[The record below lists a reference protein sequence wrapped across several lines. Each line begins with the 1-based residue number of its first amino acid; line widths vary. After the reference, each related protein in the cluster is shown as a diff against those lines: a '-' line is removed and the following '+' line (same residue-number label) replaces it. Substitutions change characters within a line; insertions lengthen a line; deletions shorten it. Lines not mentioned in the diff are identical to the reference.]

1 MKKAV
6 IEFME
11 LQNSN
16 RPFGTR
22 DKIGYLF
29 GDLGNDFTFILSSSF
44 LLKFYT
50 DAIGVDASVVG
61 IIMMLARFFD
71 AFTDLTMG
79 RICDKRKGGEE
90 GKFRPWI
97 RIATV
102 PCALASFLVY
112 QNGIATWQPW
122 AKVLWLAVSYFL
134 WGSVFYTM
142 VNIPYGS
149 MASAISPDAGD
160 RQSLSTF
167 RTMGSTLAGAIIGV
181 IVPILAYEQ
190 KDVGG
195 ETFAVLSGSRFTV
208 IAGAFSILAVVCHF
222 VCYFLVRERVK
233 IESSAREGRG
243 ILEALTSAVKN
254 RALVSIIVAS
264 IVTLLSQMT
273 MQQMANYLF
282 PDYYGSPS
290 AQSISTLVMMLGMII
305 AAAFAKPLA
314 LRFGKAEISAVAS
327 LFSGGISLLLFFLR
341 PQNVWVYVGLSF
353 ASWLGLGIFSMVS
366 WALITDVID
375 YSERKNGVRE
385 DATVYSLYS
394 FARKLGQGGAAGLSG
409 GLLTLIGYN
418 KVGAGPLPESVR
430 EGIFSI
436 STLLP
441 AIGFVILALVLIF
454 WYPLKKN
461 KLN

>member
-1 MKKAV
+1 
-6 IEFME
+6 
-11 LQNSN
+11 
-16 RPFGTR
+16 
-22 DKIGYLF
+22 
-29 GDLGNDFTFILSSSF
+29 
-44 LLKFYT
+44 
-50 DAIGVDASVVG
+50 
-61 IIMMLARFFD
+61 
-71 AFTDLTMG
+71 
-79 RICDKRKGGEE
+79 
-90 GKFRPWI
+90 
-97 RIATV
+97 
-102 PCALASFLVY
+102 
-112 QNGIATWQPW
+112 
-122 AKVLWLAVSYFL
+122 
-134 WGSVFYTM
+134 
-142 VNIPYGS
+142 
-149 MASAISPDAGD
+149 
-160 RQSLSTF
+160 
-167 RTMGSTLAGAIIGV
+167 
-181 IVPILAYEQ
+181 
-190 KDVGG
+190 
-195 ETFAVLSGSRFTV
+195 
-208 IAGAFSILAVVCHF
+208 
-222 VCYFLVRERVK
+222 
-233 IESSAREGRG
+233 
-243 ILEALTSAVKN
+243 
-254 RALVSIIVAS
+254 
-264 IVTLLSQMT
+264 

-305 AAAFAKPLA
+305 AAALAKPLA

-327 LFSGGISLLLFFLR
+327 LFSGGVSLLLFFLR

-441 AIGFVILALVLIF
+441 AIGFVILALILIF

>member
-1 MKKAV
+1 
-6 IEFME
+6 ME
-11 LQNSN
+11 LQNET
-16 RPFGTR
+16 RPFGIR

-50 DAIGVDASVVG
+50 DAVGVDASVVG

-79 RICDKRKGGEE
+79 RICDRRQGGED

-102 PCALASFLVY
+102 PCALASFLIY
-112 QNGIATWQPW
+112 QSGIASWQPW
-122 AKVLWLAVSYFL
+122 AKTLWLAITYFL

-167 RTMGSTLAGAIIGV
+167 RTMGSTLAGAVIGV
-181 IVPILAYEQ
+181 LVPIIAYEQ
-190 KDVGG
+190 KEIGG
-195 ETFAVLSGSRFTV
+195 EVLAVLSGPRFTI
-208 IAGAFSILAVVCHF
+208 IAGAFSILAVICHF

-233 IESSAREGRG
+233 IESSVREGRG
-243 ILEALTSAVKN
+243 ILDALTSAVKN

-290 AQSISTLVMMLGMII
+290 AQSVSTLVMLFGMII
-305 AAAFAKPLA
+305 AAAMAKPLA
-314 LRFGKAEISAVAS
+314 LRFGKAEISAAAS
-327 LFSGGISLLLFFLR
+327 LFSGGVSLLLFFLR
-341 PQNVWVYVGLSF
+341 PQNVWIYVAFSF

-418 KVGAGPLPESVR
+418 KVAGGPLPESVR
-430 EGIFSI
+430 EGIFTI

-441 AIGFVILALVLIF
+441 AIGFIALALILIF